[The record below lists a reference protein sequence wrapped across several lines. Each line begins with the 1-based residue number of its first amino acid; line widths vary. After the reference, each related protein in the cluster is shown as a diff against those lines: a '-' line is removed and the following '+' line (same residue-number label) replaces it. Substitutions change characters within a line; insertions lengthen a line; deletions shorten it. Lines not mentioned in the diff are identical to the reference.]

1 MRFTREMLCPK
12 NLVGNRVFLG
22 VVVGYSFIM
31 KGKVE
36 GSFVVP
42 VWSNYIHKLLFF
54 MGAESMSCTRS
65 HLLTELT
72 GQDVGLVS
80 PLFYCLGA
88 CHMLLLHGFV
98 IMQTCFLQ

>member
-54 MGAESMSCTRS
+54 MGAESMSCIRS
-65 HLLTELT
+65 NLLTELT

-88 CHMLLLHGFV
+88 CHMKRTDHLVLCLLAL
-98 IMQTCFLQ
+98 L